1 MTIQNEEL
9 RYEQLFRVTAK
20 FHSSMEIDDVLAEVI
35 HTLRDV
41 YPSFT
46 YYLLL
51 AHDNKA
57 YDAIPIKDLQFET
70 GVNTAA
76 MQAFV
81 TGKIQIKDSIKEKQS
96 IMYAPLKGKQGV
108 YGVLEIIAPNS
119 MMFPKS
125 EIRFIELLANTAGN
139 AFENAQLYQQSKQ
152 LVADLQLI
160 NETSHRLNSNL
171 RLTETMTFM
180 SEQIIKSFEASEVG
194 FIVVNSQGDTEVLP
208 GSTEFF
214 EDEQSGEY
222 LEFCITKI
230 MKQKEPIFIGDLQT
244 EMSFTQT
251 IYKSIMA
258 VPMVQRDEI
267 IGFAIVLQK
276 KPYFFSFDKF
286 KLLQSLIHHSSLAFT
301 NSILREELETLVI
314 TDYLTKL
321 YSRNHLDNMVQ
332 KSMEDD
338 AYGTFILIDIDNFKK
353 INDTYGHQ
361 VGDETIIQI
370 SNLIKENIR
379 DHDIGARWG
388 GEELAIYL
396 PKVDLEAGYTIA
408 ERLVQRVAEQS
419 NPKVT
424 ISCGIAAWKKEN
436 KETFQSLFHR
446 ADYALYIAKESGKNQ
461 VIANENK
468 NYDEVK
474 KPTK

>member
-1 MTIQNEEL
+1 MTKNNEEL

-20 FHSSMEIDDVLAEVI
+20 FHSSMEIDEILAEVI

-41 YPSFT
+41 YPLFT

-51 AHDNKA
+51 THDNKS
-57 YDAIPIKDLQFET
+57 YDEIPIKDLQLET
-70 GVNTAA
+70 STNAAA

-81 TGKIQIKDSIKEKQS
+81 TGTIQIQDSIKGKHS
-96 IMYAPLKGKQGV
+96 IMYAPLKGKQGI
-108 YGVLEIIAPNS
+108 YGVLEIVAPNS
-119 MMFPKS
+119 MIFPKS

-171 RLTETMTFM
+171 RLIDTMTFM
-180 SEQIIKSFEASEVG
+180 SEQIIKSFDASEVG
-194 FIVVNSQGDTEVLP
+194 FIILNAKGNIEVLP
-208 GSTEFF
+208 GSTDFF
-214 EDEQSGEY
+214 ENKQSEKY
-222 LEFCITKI
+222 LDFCVTKI
-230 MKQKEPIFIGDLQT
+230 MKQKDPIFIGDLQT
-244 EMSFTQT
+244 EIAITQSL
-251 IYKSIMA
+251 YKSIMA

-267 IGFAIVLQK
+267 IGFAIVLQEN
-276 KPYFFSFDKF
+276 PYFFSFDKF

-301 NSILREELETLVI
+301 NSILREELETLVV

-321 YSRNHLDNMVQ
+321 SSRKHLDNMVQ
-332 KSMEDD
+332 KSMEHDGF
-338 AYGTFILIDIDNFKK
+338 GTFILIDIDNFKT

-361 VGDETIIQI
+361 VGDETIVQI

-396 PKVDLEAGYTIA
+396 PRVDLNAGYAIA
-408 ERLVQRVAEQS
+408 ERLVQKVAEQS

-424 ISCGIAAWKKEN
+424 ISCGIAAWNNEN
-436 KETFQSLFHR
+436 KESFQSLFHR

-461 VIANENK
+461 VIANENRSI
-468 NYDEVK
+468 DEIK
-474 KPTK
+474 KTY